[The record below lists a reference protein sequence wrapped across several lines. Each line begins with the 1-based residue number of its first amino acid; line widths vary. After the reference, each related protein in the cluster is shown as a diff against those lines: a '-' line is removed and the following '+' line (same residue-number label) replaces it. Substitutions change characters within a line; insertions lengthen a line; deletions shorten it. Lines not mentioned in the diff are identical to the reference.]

1 MTSRRGWLASLL
13 VICLAS
19 PPAAAARQ
27 PPSPGSTSASFFGL
41 AASGTR
47 FVYVFDRSASMGE
60 PAGRPLAAARQEL
73 LASIDSL
80 PESRQFHVIAYNDRL
95 SVFSPG
101 GQRGRPTF
109 ADETGKREVRRF
121 VESVTADGG
130 TRHFE
135 AVAAALRLA
144 PDAIFLLTDADE
156 ADDLTDDELRRLSRS
171 LGRSRIMLVQFGG
184 ATGRRSPRLER
195 LAAESG
201 GAVTVVDPAAD

>member
-1 MTSRRGWLASLL
+1 MTSRRGRLAAL
-13 VICLAS
+13 VVVAVAVSAVAS
-19 PPAAAARQ
+19 ARQ
-27 PPSPGSTSASFFGL
+27 PPSPGSSTTSFFGL

-47 FVYVFDRSASMGE
+47 FVYVIDRSASMAE
-60 PAGRPLAAARQEL
+60 PAGRPLAAARREL

-95 SVFSPG
+95 SVFAPG

-109 ADETGKREVRRF
+109 ADDTGKRDVRRF

-144 PDAIFLLTDADE
+144 PDTIFLLTDADE

-171 LGRSRIMLVQFGG
+171 LGRARIMLVQFGG
-184 ATGRRSPRLER
+184 ATGRRSPRLEQ

-201 GAVTVVDPAAD
+201 GAVAIVDPAAE